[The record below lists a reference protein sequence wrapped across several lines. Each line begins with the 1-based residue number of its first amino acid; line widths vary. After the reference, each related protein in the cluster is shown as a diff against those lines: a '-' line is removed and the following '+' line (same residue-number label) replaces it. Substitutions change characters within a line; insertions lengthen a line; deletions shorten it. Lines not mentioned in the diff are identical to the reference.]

1 MNEQPPVQ
9 WVDIHGSPVQ
19 ASGGVTLSNEELAKV
34 MHGQSLGYPACLIF
48 GDHASFQAGELHAHT
63 EYWENI
69 VVDCPTIHQA
79 QVLEWLGNDM
89 SVFS

>member
-48 GDHASFQAGELHAHT
+48 GDHASFQAGELH
-63 EYWENI
+63 I
-69 VVDCPTIHQA
+69 VVDCPTIHHA